1 MAVGRLHLN
10 LDIVDNV
17 DNPDII
23 DNPIIFADDL
33 SILVQLLTHSVD
45 HVILLKN
52 RQIYLPK
59 SA

>member
-1 MAVGRLHLN
+1 MGRLHLN

-33 SILVQLLTHSVD
+33 SILVQLLTNQICLTLVVKVFKD
-45 HVILLKN
+45 ILIK
-52 RQIYLPK
+52 K
-59 SA
+59 